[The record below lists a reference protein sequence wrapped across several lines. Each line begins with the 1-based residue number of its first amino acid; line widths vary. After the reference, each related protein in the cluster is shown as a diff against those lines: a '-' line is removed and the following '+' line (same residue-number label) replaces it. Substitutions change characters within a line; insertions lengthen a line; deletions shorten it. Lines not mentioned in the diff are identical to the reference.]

1 VVQAE
6 AAPSRP
12 LVMADVAVRAGVSHQ
27 TVSRVV
33 NGHHSVAPETR
44 ERVQRA
50 IAELGYRPNL
60 AARALVTGSTRT
72 IGLVTVKI
80 NQYGPAQTM
89 LGLENAARAA
99 GYSLS
104 VSILDDATAEAMRDA
119 VDRFV
124 AQSVDAVV
132 ALSTYDDA
140 AEALSSIDAPVPLVA
155 VQVSGSEDW
164 PAVGVDQETG
174 ARLATR
180 HLLELGHRTVCHV
193 AGPADSQEA
202 RGRMDGWRSE
212 LVAVGAPV
220 PEILRGDWTP
230 SSGYAAGRKLAVRV
244 RAGEDVTAVFLAN
257 DQMALGLLAALH
269 EEGLAVPSDVSVVG
283 FDDLPE
289 APYFTPPLTTVR
301 QDFAELGR
309 RGVQLV
315 LARLAGDDLHP
326 DPVPA
331 PLVVR
336 ASTGPA
342 RKLGGGPARA

>member
-1 VVQAE
+1 VVQPE
-6 AAPSRP
+6 AAVSRP
-12 LVMADVAVRAGVSHQ
+12 LVMADVAARAGVSHQ
-27 TVSRVV
+27 TVSRVI
-33 NGHHSVAPETR
+33 NGHHSVAPHTR

-50 IAELGYRPNL
+50 IVELGYRPNL

-89 LGLENAARAA
+89 LGLEKAARAA

-104 VSILDDATAEAMRDA
+104 VSILDEGTAGAMREA

-132 ALSTYDDA
+132 ALGTYDDA
-140 AEALSSIDAPVPLVA
+140 AEALGILDAPVPLVA
-155 VQVSGSEDW
+155 VQVGGGEDR

-174 ARLATR
+174 ARSATR
-180 HLLELGHRTVCHV
+180 HLLELGHRTVHHV
-193 AGPADSQEA
+193 AGPVDSQEA
-202 RGRMDGWRSE
+202 RGRIGGWRSE
-212 LVAVGAPV
+212 LLAVGAPV
-220 PEILRGDWTP
+220 PEHLRGDWTP
-230 SSGYAAGRKLAVRV
+230 SSGYAAGKELAARV
-244 RAGEDVTAVFLAN
+244 KAGDDVTAVFLAN

-269 EEGLAVPSDVSVVG
+269 EEGLSVPDDVSVVG

-315 LARLAGDDLHP
+315 LARLRGEDLHP
-326 DPVPA
+326 EPVPSA
-331 PLVVR
+331 LIVR

-342 RKLGGGPARA
+342 RGPGWPASRV